1 VANIIEVTDLIK
13 KYKKATTN
21 AVDRITFEVGE
32 GEFFTMLGPNGAGKT
47 TTISILNTTLQ
58 KTSGNVKVG
67 GVEIDADPEAVR
79 KIIGVIFQN
88 PSLDLNLTAEE
99 NVRFHALM
107 YGLFPYR
114 PSFSLMPKAYRN
126 KVKQLSEILGIE
138 KEIHQP
144 VKTFSGGMK
153 RKLEIVRG
161 LIHRPRLL
169 FLDEPTT
176 GLDPQSR
183 KNLWSY
189 LKKVRQEQGLTIFL
203 TTHYLEEAEES
214 DRIGIIDHGQLVT
227 LGTPREIKKQ
237 IVEDYLMLDADSRDK
252 LTKELS
258 QLGYRFD
265 EGEEVKVYIDSDE
278 IQKLIGNL
286 KVKLTTI
293 KTHTPTVEEAYL
305 EIIQKG
311 HETDN

>member
-1 VANIIEVTDLIK
+1 MAKIIEVTDLTK
-13 KYKKATTN
+13 RYKKATTN
-21 AVDRITFEVGE
+21 AVDGVSFEVEE

-47 TTISILNTTLQ
+47 TTISVLNTTLD
-58 KTSGNVKVG
+58 KTSGSVKVG
-67 GVEIDADPEAVR
+67 GIEIEKDSAGVR
-79 KIIGVIFQN
+79 RMIGVIFQN

-99 NVRFHALM
+99 NVRFHAFL

-114 PSFSLMPKAYRN
+114 LTYNMMPTDYKK
-126 KVKQLSEILGIE
+126 KVEELARILGIE

-161 LIHRPRLL
+161 LIHHPKLL

-189 LKKVRQEQGLTIFL
+189 LKTVRKNENLTLFL

-214 DRIGIIDHGQLVT
+214 DRICIIDNGKIVS
-227 LGTPREIKKQ
+227 LGTPLDIKRDL
-237 IVEDYLMLDADSRDK
+237 VEEYMLLDSGNRK
-252 LTKELS
+252 ALTKELDNSKLKYVEDGAIKVWIKES
-258 QLGYRFD
+258 Q
-265 EGEEVKVYIDSDE
+265 
-278 IQKLIGNL
+278 IQETIRNL
-286 KVKLTTI
+286 KTKLTSI
-293 KTHTPTVEEAYL
+293 QIHTPTLEEAYL
-305 EIIQKG
+305 EIIDKKN
-311 HETDN
+311 EKNN

>member
-1 VANIIEVTDLIK
+1 VAKIIEVTDLIK
-13 KYKKATTN
+13 RYKKATTN
-21 AVDRITFEVGE
+21 AVDGVSFEVEE

-47 TTISILNTTLQ
+47 TTISVLNTTLD
-58 KTSGNVKVG
+58 KTNGSVKVG
-67 GVEIDADPEAVR
+67 GMEIEKNPAGVR

-99 NVRFHALM
+99 NVRFHVFM

-114 PSFSLMPKAYRN
+114 ITYGLMPPDYKK
-126 KVKQLSEILGIE
+126 KVKELSEILGIE

-161 LIHRPRLL
+161 LIHRPKLL

-189 LKKVRQEQGLTIFL
+189 LKTVRKNENLTLFL

-214 DRIGIIDHGQLVT
+214 DRICIIDDGKIVS
-227 LGTPREIKKQ
+227 LGTPLDIKKDLIEEYLILDSDNRKVLKEELDQSKLKYVEEGAIKVWVKENQ
-237 IVEDYLMLDADSRDK
+237 IQDIIRNLKTK
-252 LTKELS
+252 LTS
-258 QLGYRFD
+258 
-265 EGEEVKVYIDSDE
+265 
-278 IQKLIGNL
+278 IQI
-286 KVKLTTI
+286 
-293 KTHTPTVEEAYL
+293 HTPTLEEAYL
-305 EIIQKG
+305 EIIDK
-311 HETDN
+311 ENEKNN